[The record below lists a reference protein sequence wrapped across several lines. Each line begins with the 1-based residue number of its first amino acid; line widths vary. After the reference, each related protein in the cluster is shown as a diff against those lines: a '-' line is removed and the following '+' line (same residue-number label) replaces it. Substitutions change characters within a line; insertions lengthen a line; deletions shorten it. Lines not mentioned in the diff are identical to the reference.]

1 MTAVLVLEDD
11 AVYGP
16 ALCRAL
22 GRSGMDATL
31 ATTVEDAIAR
41 AEAAPPPLAV
51 VDLKLP
57 DGSGVDA
64 VRALV
69 ARGTRVVVLTG
80 HGSIPAAVECM
91 RVGAADFLTKPVSTD
106 ELKAALEAALAGAS
120 GPSPS
125 EPPADDGVPA
135 TLDEVER
142 NHILGV
148 LRECDGN
155 ISEAARRLGLYRR
168 TLQRKLQKLG

>member
-22 GRSGMDATL
+22 GRSGLDATL
-31 ATTVEDAIAR
+31 ATTVEEAIAQ
-41 AEAAPPPLAV
+41 AESIRPAAAV

-69 ARGTRVVVLTG
+69 THGARVVVLTG

-91 RVGAADFLTKPVSTD
+91 RVGAADFLTKPVSTA
-106 ELKAALEAALAGAS
+106 ELQAALQAALAT
-120 GPSPS
+120 PSAPQADPAADEPS
-125 EPPADDGVPA
+125 PA